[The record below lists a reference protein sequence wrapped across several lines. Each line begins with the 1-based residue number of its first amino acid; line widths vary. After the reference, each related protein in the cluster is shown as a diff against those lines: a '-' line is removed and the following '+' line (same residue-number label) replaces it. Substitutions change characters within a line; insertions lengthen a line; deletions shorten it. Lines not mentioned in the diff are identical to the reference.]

1 MGKLHY
7 FDEHEKAC
15 DEIDEEKFKIDRTR
29 DITPFMIAYR
39 GDCSFVQKVRNM
51 ENFGISTAIIVDN
64 RPEMVDEI
72 LMSDDGTGGGIRI
85 PSMLIGENDGK
96 KLIEWYKKASDD
108 ERKSLVLMCEF
119 VMPEHQ
125 NVNVDFW
132 FTSSS
137 DRAIDFLEDFRKIE
151 KQLGDK
157 MIFKP
162 RYVFWECTNCDEKY
176 LENDCFGGGK
186 YCAVE
191 SSNANIKGQDIVLE
205 DLRQICLWNQFKEN
219 NEQLKWWRYI

>member
-151 KQLGDK
+151 K
-157 MIFKP
+157 
-162 RYVFWECTNCDEKY
+162 
-176 LENDCFGGGK
+176 
-186 YCAVE
+186 
-191 SSNANIKGQDIVLE
+191 
-205 DLRQICLWNQFKEN
+205 
-219 NEQLKWWRYI
+219 